1 MTADQLRGTLRLL
14 IGNPTVNEVPA
25 LELDHFINPSLV
37 WLASELQM
45 DVIEDDDILLVANQI
60 EYPLP
65 RNMAWM
71 IWVEYNHYLLK
82 PTSTYA
88 VNLNTTNV
96 SGGTINWRSAEAGT
110 PTQYAIE
117 GRNLILNPPA
127 SQDSILG
134 NPPFLVPGVKY
145 LRWRWIGS
153 ADDGL
158 EVSGT
163 PELSDMDQQLVRYD
177 AAIGW
182 LSAHPTDDNTKR
194 IAAYTAEIQRRLP
207 AAKQRW
213 AAPLTSFYPT
223 FSPETQGRFIAS
235 RVRLLSVVDKSR
247 SERYTPFKGGPIP
260 CRTQI
265 WSECIPESEKP
276 NLGCVGAG

>member
-1 MTADQLRGTLRLL
+1 MLRGTLRYLL
-14 IGNPTVNEVPA
+14 GGPTVNEVPDRD
-25 LELDHFINPSLV
+25 LDQFIVPSLV
-37 WLASELQM
+37 WLASELQV
-45 DVIEDDDILLVANQI
+45 DVIEDDDILLVADQT

-71 IWVEYNHYLLK
+71 IWVEYNHYVLK

-88 VNLNTTNV
+88 MNLNTTNV
-96 SGGTINWRSAEAGT
+96 STGVANWRSAASGT

-127 SQDSILG
+127 SKDSIEG
-134 NPPFLVPGVKY
+134 NPPFLVPGIKN

-177 AAIGW
+177 AAIGY
-182 LSAHPTDDNTKR
+182 LSAHPTPENAER
-194 IAAYTAEIQRRLP
+194 IKAYTAEIQRRLP
-207 AAKQRW
+207 SAKQRW
-213 AAPLTSFYPT
+213 AAPLTSFYPSH
-223 FSPETQGRFIAS
+223 SPDTTGRFIAS
-235 RVRLLSVVDKSR
+235 R
-247 SERYTPFKGGPIP
+247 
-260 CRTQI
+260 
-265 WSECIPESEKP
+265 
-276 NLGCVGAG
+276 